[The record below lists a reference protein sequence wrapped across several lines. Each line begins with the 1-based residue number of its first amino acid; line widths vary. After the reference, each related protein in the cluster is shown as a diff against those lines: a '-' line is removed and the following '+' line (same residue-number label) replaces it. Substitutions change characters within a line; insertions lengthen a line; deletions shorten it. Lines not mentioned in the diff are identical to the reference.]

1 MMIFYRPL
9 RGLVIVTDLAPGCAL
24 RAPPGATFCWPATQ
38 AKTGA
43 PKRKKLSLRSTQC
56 RGEMEADLKELKN
69 SLEEHK
75 QRADRLREREIQV
88 SSQLRDERAKL
99 DGLQGKADAVEREL
113 EKDIESLSSG
123 QKHPNDGKRD

>member
-1 MMIFYRPL
+1 
-9 RGLVIVTDLAPGCAL
+9 
-24 RAPPGATFCWPATQ
+24 
-38 AKTGA
+38 
-43 PKRKKLSLRSTQC
+43 
-56 RGEMEADLKELKN
+56 MEADLKELKN